1 MASYYKLVEYDSDE
15 EEPIIVPMV
24 NLTAA
29 AFFIANMLERASI
42 PYGIMGGLAVRLI
55 GGDRNTKDVDMAFQT
70 SMQRMWKVVEVEERL
85 KIPST
90 RLISNIMKVFVK
102 TGPEFDNC
110 ARNFEVEVEVNLIE
124 CGFQNSPRDLA
135 ENFMLH
141 TIPSASGRLQIRGVS
156 LLYLLR
162 EKMAA
167 FASRAQVSD
176 VQDIQTILLNRREE
190 VRSFVDSLEPSDVDR
205 FLERMPQQ
213 SRAYWKSF
221 FGR

>member
-1 MASYYKLVEYDSDE
+1 MASYYNLVEYDSDE
-15 EEPIIVPMV
+15 EAPVIVPMA

-42 PYGIMGGLAVRLI
+42 PHGIMGGLAVRFI

-70 SMQRMWKVVEVEERL
+70 SMRRMWEVVEGEERL
-85 KIPST
+85 QIPNT

-102 TGPEFDNC
+102 TGPGFDNC
-110 ARNFEVEVEVNLIE
+110 ARKFEVEVDLIE
-124 CGFQNSPRDLA
+124 CGFQNSPRDLT

-141 TIPSASGRLQIRGVS
+141 TIPSASGPLQIRGVS
-156 LLYLLR
+156 LLYLLQG
-162 EKMAA
+162 KMAA
-167 FASRAQVSD
+167 FASRAQNSD
-176 VQDIQTILLNRREE
+176 MQDIQTILLNRREE
-190 VRSFVDSLEPSDVDR
+190 VRGFVDSLEPLDVDT

-213 SRAYWKSF
+213 SKAYWKSF